1 MLDVTLT
8 SEPWE
13 KKQFKRKNKTEM
25 AHKKRVVTIN

>member
-13 KKQFKRKNKTEM
+13 KKQFKRKNRQKWPIRKEWLQ
-25 AHKKRVVTIN
+25 